1 MKHPWHTICLAALAC
16 ILVLASCHHT
26 SAYRWENRES
36 GRVLTHENELLGT
49 LTVTTTDGLSHSEKI
64 QTIDSVTFCL
74 TCTFKAQRDLDSAR
88 LQITFAHASA
98 SDFWMIPAVSY
109 NGNNWGRGHEPK
121 GAQEN
126 GQWRTISYRR
136 TAIPGA
142 IYSEGTQYAV
152 ATWSDTPQ
160 QEREAYACSVQPDES
175 ETRHCYIWPEEEM
188 PSTYAGRDR
197 FAPGWCKAVPLK
209 KGETLTKTIY
219 LCITPRLA
227 EHAAMRG
234 FLKRAWDM
242 APKVKPTI
250 YSAEKLWELGI
261 RYAKESLW
269 TEDGD
274 FRGFSIGLLPSD
286 DGKWFQRR
294 GGKYEIGWCGQ
305 NASYAISLLHDYL
318 KNGSQESLEKGMATL
333 DTWARCSLPNGLFTV
348 RYDNPDGPIDA
359 CNLGVAAANFFEAHD
374 VAAQCGFDRPGY
386 DSLAYRICDFV
397 MNDQQP
403 DGGYAKGW
411 HPNGESIY
419 REGTTGCFVVP
430 AMLEAYRRSGN
441 KAYLTSAQRAYHYY
455 LAGLKRDGFT
465 TAGALDTWCIDK
477 ESSMALLRSAM
488 RFHSLTGEPEYL
500 EDALAVS
507 NYLSTW
513 LWHYDEKYPEDD
525 DFTIYDYHTFG
536 ATAVSVQH
544 NHLDPYAL
552 LWVADWVELSALTG
566 DSQWR
571 EKAEAIWH
579 NGNQLV
585 SDGTL
590 EINGRQRPAGAQNEA
605 YFECQWGFQPGEEV
619 HRINNWLVAWPGAFR
634 LETLRRL
641 PPDVKFE

>member
-1 MKHPWHTICLAALAC
+1 MENEKKIKTKEEKAFSRKLLWDFLRGSKLFFVISMLSAAVAALADMVSPQIIRMAVDNALGGKESNLSPFVMGIVDRFGGFAYLGEHIWIMAAA
-16 ILVLASCHHT
+16 ILVVAAVKVVAQYCF
-26 SAYRWENRES
+26 
-36 GRVLTHENELLGT
+36 RV
-49 LTVTTTDGLSHSEKI
+49 
-64 QTIDSVTFCL
+64 
-74 TCTFKAQRDLDSAR
+74 
-88 LQITFAHASA
+88 
-98 SDFWMIPAVSY
+98 Y
-109 NGNNWGRGHEPK
+109 NTK
-121 GAQEN
+121 GA
-126 GQWRTISYRR
+126 
-136 TAIPGA
+136 
-142 IYSEGTQYAV
+142 
-152 ATWSDTPQ
+152 
-160 QEREAYACSVQPDES
+160 
-175 ETRHCYIWPEEEM
+175 
-188 PSTYAGRDR
+188 
-197 FAPGWCKAVPLK
+197 
-209 KGETLTKTIY
+209 ETLTKTIY

-234 FLKRAWDM
+234 FPKRAWDM